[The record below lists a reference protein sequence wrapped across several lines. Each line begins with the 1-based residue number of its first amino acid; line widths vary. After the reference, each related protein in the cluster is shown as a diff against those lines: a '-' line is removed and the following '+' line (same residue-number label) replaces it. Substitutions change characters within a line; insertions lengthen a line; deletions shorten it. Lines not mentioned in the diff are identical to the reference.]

1 MVGRLLGS
9 MTLGRKAQR
18 LLTLIILLAL
28 AACTSR
34 EVIVEGTFPTPLV
47 DPVPVSVGVLFTQEF
62 KEHELVDDATG
73 RGEVSWRVST
83 GTAQVEF
90 WSTLFPAFFQNVV
103 FIESYEDLQTYDVD
117 AVLIPKVADVQYAI
131 PLYTNVKVYEIWMR
145 YNLALVEPEQIID
158 EENASISL
166 KNMQPFAEWWPLTA
180 YGKTPTAFMQSDID
194 AVNLAAVMALR
205 DAGANFITSFL
216 RVPGVMDWIKNPEE
230 AQ

>member
-1 MVGRLLGS
+1 MVGRLLDS

-18 LLTLIILLAL
+18 LPTLIILLIL

-34 EVIVEGTFPTPLV
+34 EVIGDGTCPTPLV
-47 DPVPVSVGVLFTQEF
+47 DPVPVAVGVLFTQEF

-103 FIESYEDLQTYDVD
+103 FIESYADLQAYDVD
-117 AVLIPKVADVQYAI
+117 AVLIPQVADVQYAI

-145 YNLALVEPEQIID
+145 YNLALAEPEQIID
-158 EENASISL
+158 EENATISL
-166 KNMQPFAEWWPLTA
+166 ENMQPFAEWPLTA

>member
-1 MVGRLLGS
+1 MVGRLLDS

-18 LLTLIILLAL
+18 LLTLIILLVL

-47 DPVPVSVGVLFTQEF
+47 DPVPVSIGVLFTQEF

-90 WSTLFPAFFQNVV
+90 WSTLFPAFFRNVV
-103 FIESYEDLQTYDVD
+103 FIESYADLQAYDVD
-117 AVLIPKVADVQYAI
+117 AVLIPQVADVQYAI

-145 YNLALVEPEQIID
+145 YNLALAEPEQIID
-158 EENASISL
+158 EENATISL
-166 KNMQPFAEWWPLTA
+166 ENMQPFAEWPLTS

-194 AVNLAAVMALR
+194 AVNLACLLYTS
-205 DAGANFITSFL
+205 DAA
-216 RVPGVMDWIKNPEE
+216 DD
-230 AQ
+230 

>member
-1 MVGRLLGS
+1 MVGRLLDS

-18 LLTLIILLAL
+18 LLMLIILLVL

-103 FIESYEDLQTYDVD
+103 FIESYADLQAYDVD
-117 AVLIPKVADVQYAI
+117 AVLIPQVADVQYAI

-145 YNLALVEPEQIID
+145 YNLALAEPEQIID
-158 EENASISL
+158 EENATISL
-166 KNMQPFAEWWPLTA
+166 ENMQPFAEWPLTS

-205 DAGANFITSFL
+205 DAGANFITSFP

>member
-1 MVGRLLGS
+1 MVVRLLDS
-9 MTLGRKAQR
+9 MTLGRKAER
-18 LLTLIILLAL
+18 LLTLITLLVL

-47 DPVPVSVGVLFTQEF
+47 DPVPVSIGVLFTQEF

-90 WSTLFPAFFQNVV
+90 WSTLLPAFFQNAV

-145 YNLALVEPEQIID
+145 YNLSLVEPEQIID

-166 KNMQPFAEWWPLTA
+166 ENMQPFAEWPLTA

-216 RVPGVMDWIKNPEE
+216 RVPGVMDWIENPEE

>member
-1 MVGRLLGS
+1 MVEHLLDS
-9 MTLGRKAQR
+9 TTLARSAQR
-18 LLTLIILLAL
+18 LLTLITFLVL

-117 AVLIPKVADVQYAI
+117 AVLIPQVADVQYAI

-145 YNLALVEPEQIID
+145 YSLALVEPEQIID
-158 EENASISL
+158 EENAAISL
-166 KNMQPFAEWWPLTA
+166 ENMQPFAEWPLTA

-216 RVPGVMDWIKNPEE
+216 RIPGVMDWIENPEE

>member
-1 MVGRLLGS
+1 MVGRLLDS

-18 LLTLIILLAL
+18 LLTLIILLVL

-47 DPVPVSVGVLFTQEF
+47 DPAPVSVGVLFTQEF

-103 FIESYEDLQTYDVD
+103 FIESHEDLRTYSVD
-117 AVLIPKVADVQYAI
+117 AVLIPQVADVQYAI

-158 EENASISL
+158 EENATISL
-166 KNMQPFAEWWPLTA
+166 ENMQPFAEWPLTA
-180 YGKTPTAFMQSDID
+180 YGKTPSAFMQSDID

-216 RVPGVMDWIKNPEE
+216 RVPGVMGWIKNPEE

>member
-1 MVGRLLGS
+1 MVEHLLDS
-9 MTLGRKAQR
+9 TTLARSAQR
-18 LLTLIILLAL
+18 LLTLITFLVL

-117 AVLIPKVADVQYAI
+117 AVLIPQVADVQYAI

-145 YNLALVEPEQIID
+145 YSLALVEPEQIID
-158 EENASISL
+158 EENAAISL
-166 KNMQPFAEWWPLTA
+166 ENMQPFAEWPLTA

-216 RVPGVMDWIKNPEE
+216 RVPGVMDWIENPEE

>member
-1 MVGRLLGS
+1 MVERLLDS

-18 LLTLIILLAL
+18 LLMLIILLVL

-103 FIESYEDLQTYDVD
+103 FIESYADLQAYDVD
-117 AVLIPKVADVQYAI
+117 AVLIPQVADVQYAI

-145 YNLALVEPEQIID
+145 YNLALAEPEQIID
-158 EENASISL
+158 EENATISL
-166 KNMQPFAEWWPLTA
+166 ENMQPFAEWPLTS

-205 DAGANFITSFL
+205 DAGANFITSFP

>member
-9 MTLGRKAQR
+9 MTLGRRAQR
-18 LLTLIILLAL
+18 LLTLIILLVL

-103 FIESYEDLQTYDVD
+103 FIESYADLQAYDVD
-117 AVLIPKVADVQYAI
+117 AVLIPQVADVQYAI

-158 EENASISL
+158 EENATISL
-166 KNMQPFAEWWPLTA
+166 ENMQPFAEWPLTS

-205 DAGANFITSFL
+205 DAGANFITSFP
-216 RVPGVMDWIKNPEE
+216 RVPGVVDWIKNPEE

>member
-1 MVGRLLGS
+1 MVERLLDS

-18 LLTLIILLAL
+18 LLMLIILLVL

-34 EVIVEGTFPTPLV
+34 EVIVKGTFPTPLV

-103 FIESYEDLQTYDVD
+103 FIESYADLQAYDVD
-117 AVLIPKVADVQYAI
+117 AVLIPQVADVQYAI

-145 YNLALVEPEQIID
+145 YNLALAEPEQIID
-158 EENASISL
+158 EENATISL
-166 KNMQPFAEWWPLTA
+166 ENMQPFAEWPLTS

-205 DAGANFITSFL
+205 DAGANFITSFP

>member
-1 MVGRLLGS
+1 MVGRLLDS

-18 LLTLIILLAL
+18 LLMLFFLLVL

-47 DPVPVSVGVLFTQEF
+47 DPVPVSVGVLLTQEF

-103 FIESYEDLQTYDVD
+103 FIESYADLQAYDVD
-117 AVLIPKVADVQYAI
+117 AVLIPQVADVQYAI

-145 YNLALVEPEQIID
+145 YNLALVEPEQLID
-158 EENASISL
+158 EENATISL
-166 KNMQPFAEWWPLTA
+166 ENMQPFAEWPLTA

-205 DAGANFITSFL
+205 DAGANFITSFP

>member
-1 MVGRLLGS
+1 MVARLLDS

-18 LLTLIILLAL
+18 LLTLITLLLL
-28 AACTSR
+28 AACNSR
-34 EVIVEGTFPTPLV
+34 EVIVEGSFPTPLV

-83 GTAQVEF
+83 GWAQVQF

-103 FIESYEDLQTYDVD
+103 FIESYEDLQAYDVD
-117 AVLIPKVADVQYAI
+117 AVLIPQVADVQYAI

-158 EENASISL
+158 EENATISL
-166 KNMQPFAEWWPLTA
+166 DNMQPFAEWPLTA

-216 RVPGVMDWIKNPEE
+216 RVPGVMDWIENPEE

>member
-1 MVGRLLGS
+1 MVGRLLDS

-18 LLTLIILLAL
+18 LLMLIILLVL

-103 FIESYEDLQTYDVD
+103 FIESYADLQAYDVD
-117 AVLIPKVADVQYAI
+117 AVLIPQVADVQYAI
-131 PLYTNVKVYEIWMR
+131 PSYTNVKVYEIWMR
-145 YNLALVEPEQIID
+145 YNLALAEPEQIID
-158 EENASISL
+158 EENATISL
-166 KNMQPFAEWWPLTA
+166 ENMQPFAEWPLTS

>member
-1 MVGRLLGS
+1 MVGRLLDS

-18 LLTLIILLAL
+18 LLTLITLLVL

-117 AVLIPKVADVQYAI
+117 AVLIPQVADVQYAI

-158 EENASISL
+158 EENASH
-166 KNMQPFAEWWPLTA
+166 
-180 YGKTPTAFMQSDID
+180 
-194 AVNLAAVMALR
+194 LARKHAALR
-205 DAGANFITSFL
+205 RVASDSL
-216 RVPGVMDWIKNPEE
+216 RKNPYRLH
-230 AQ
+230 AVRHRCRQLGCSHGPPRCRCQFYY

>member
-1 MVGRLLGS
+1 MVGRLLDS

-18 LLTLIILLAL
+18 LLMLIILLVL

-62 KEHELVDDATG
+62 KGHELVDDATG

-103 FIESYEDLQTYDVD
+103 FIESYADLQAYDVD
-117 AVLIPKVADVQYAI
+117 AVLIPQVADVQYAI
-131 PLYTNVKVYEIWMR
+131 PLYTNVKVYDIWMR
-145 YNLALVEPEQIID
+145 YNLALAEPEQIID
-158 EENASISL
+158 EQNATISL
-166 KNMQPFAEWWPLTA
+166 ENMQPFAEWPLTS

-205 DAGANFITSFL
+205 DAGANFITSFP